1 MAASVMHR
9 SMTVSSTDF
18 RREGNK
24 KERQSNKMAAQ
35 QQQQPPLDVS
45 LRESKLSSPE
55 MPLEGGMYYVK
66 MNNFVFY
73 KIQPLLNNQ
82 SQT

>member
-18 RREGNK
+18 RREGKK
-24 KERQSNKMAAQ
+24 KERQSNKTAA

-45 LRESKLSSPE
+45 PRIESNLSSPE
-55 MPLEGGMYYVK
+55 MPLEGGTY
-66 MNNFVFY
+66 
-73 KIQPLLNNQ
+73 
-82 SQT
+82 

>member
-35 QQQQPPLDVS
+35 QQQPPLDVS

-55 MPLEGGMYYVK
+55 MPSEGGAY
-66 MNNFVFY
+66 
-73 KIQPLLNNQ
+73 
-82 SQT
+82 

>member
-1 MAASVMHR
+1 MMQR

-18 RREGNK
+18 RREGKK

-35 QQQQPPLDVS
+35 QPPPLDVS

-55 MPLEGGMYYVK
+55 TPLEGG
-66 MNNFVFY
+66 VF
-73 KIQPLLNNQ
+73 
-82 SQT
+82 